1 LGQGYTLGGEE
12 EGGITRQQ
20 WDAMST
26 VPAEELAKRQALGA
40 RYHAQQRINEIDGLI
55 QGYRVA
61 VNLIIKEG
69 KALLKEKESLQ
80 GVEGLGK

>member
-1 LGQGYTLGGEE
+1 
-12 EGGITRQQ
+12 
-20 WDAMST
+20 MSGKETT
-26 VPAEELAKRQALGA
+26 VSAEELAARQAMGA
-40 RYHAQQRINEIDGLI
+40 RYHAQRRINEIDGLI
-55 QGYRVA
+55 RGYRAA